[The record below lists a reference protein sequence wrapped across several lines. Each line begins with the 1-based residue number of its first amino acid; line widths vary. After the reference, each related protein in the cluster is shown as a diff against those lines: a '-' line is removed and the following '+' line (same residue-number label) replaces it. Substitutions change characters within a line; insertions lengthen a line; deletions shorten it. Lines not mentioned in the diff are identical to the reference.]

1 MTIARTR
8 CVAKAFR
15 VTVLA
20 AAVMVVG
27 AIDSLPVRAQGP
39 AEPAESRNVKEF
51 GAQCNGIHDDTH
63 SILDALAAARK
74 DATTHPTMRVIIP
87 DNCVSGPLVIG
98 SEQWVEFEEG
108 ATLRALRGA
117 FPNKTTPFIA
127 ISGQHDVTIKGHHAT
142 IAMNR
147 DEYTDGE
154 WRAGVFIY
162 KSKNVW
168 IDTLKVNGAGG
179 DGFTITGTPQTPENV
194 SLVDVSANECA
205 RNGISIISGRNIT
218 VTRATVT
225 NTYPN
230 GRGSG
235 NNGPWAGLDVEPNG
249 EPGEVLDNI
258 KLEDLRTAGNGGA
271 GLQFTL
277 HEMRSTTI
285 TVSNFHSD
293 HDGRHNHGI
302 GLYYGG
308 ILFAT
313 GGSNPK
319 SAVEGQ
325 ILIDGATI
333 VGSGGSGV
341 LWREWSAN
349 QPKTILRNITIDT
362 PGAQTGNMN
371 RCGLYYN
378 VRDNA
383 FGSKYA
389 SGAHLNVEVDGLLV
403 KDGNKRLIR
412 AVWFEGDAMH
422 PLRVNVKNVREGN
435 ITPRVQVKE
444 R

>member
-1 MTIARTR
+1 MIIGRTGSLPKSFRIMVFAAVIVVGTIGAPQ
-8 CVAKAFR
+8 
-15 VTVLA
+15 A
-20 AAVMVVG
+20 AAQE
-27 AIDSLPVRAQGP
+27 SS
-39 AEPAESRNVKEF
+39 EPATGRNVKEF
-51 GAQCNGIHDDTH
+51 GAVCNGVHDDTH
-63 SILDALAAARK
+63 SILDALTAARN
-74 DATTHPTMRVIIP
+74 DATTHPTIKVIIP
-87 DNCVSGPLVIG
+87 DNCVSGPLVFG

-108 ATLRALRGA
+108 ATLHALRGA
-117 FPNKTTPFIA
+117 FPAKTTPFVA
-127 ISGQHDVTIKGHHAT
+127 ISGQHDVTIKGHRAT

-154 WRAGVFIY
+154 WRAGVLIY

-168 IDTLKVNGAGG
+168 IDNLKVNGAGG
-179 DGFTITGTPQTPENV
+179 DGFTIVGTPQTPENV
-194 SLVDVSANECA
+194 SLVDVAANECT
-205 RNGISIISGRNIT
+205 RNGISIISGRNVT
-218 VTRATVT
+218 VTRATLT

-249 EPGEVLDNI
+249 EPGEALDNI
-258 KLEDLRTAGNGGA
+258 KLEDIHTSGNGGA

-277 HEMRSTTI
+277 HDMRSTTI

-293 HDGRHNHGI
+293 HDGGHNHGI

-313 GGSNPK
+313 GGLNPK
-319 SAVEGQ
+319 SPVDGQ
-325 ILIDGATI
+325 ILIEGATI
-333 VGSGGSGV
+333 VASGGSGV

-349 QPKTILRNITIDT
+349 QPKTILRNVTIDS

-378 VRDNA
+378 VKDNT
-383 FGSKYA
+383 FGNKYGV
-389 SGAHLNVEVDGLLV
+389 GAHLNVEVDGLVV

-412 AVWFEGDAMH
+412 AVWFEGDAAR
-422 PLRVNVKNVREGN
+422 PLQVTVKNVREGN
-435 ITPRVQVKE
+435 GAPRVQVKE